1 MNKKYLHSIF
11 FLICFGHSFAQDSV
25 DQLAVKYTYQ
35 AKEGLIR
42 LHNRHR
48 EELVKILNT
57 AMELKDLTLA
67 NKANDKIKQLDDE
80 IRMLGG
86 APTEPKPSVAPMPS
100 NLFYRMISH
109 TGGIGTEYGHEILCR
124 FKRLSTQTTAG
135 SLTLTLTS
143 NPAKFCDTPNDI
155 FILDGLKG
163 KVIGTQKGIGI
174 GQKVKISLTLVAA
187 NELDIVVV
195 VRGSDAL
202 HLKPFD
208 GSEVPELYLTVE

>member
-1 MNKKYLHSIF
+1 MKYLHLIF
-11 FLICFGHSFAQDSV
+11 FLICFGHLFAQDSV
-25 DQLAVKYTYQ
+25 DLLAEKYTEQ
-35 AKEGLIR
+35 AQEGLMR
-42 LHNRHR
+42 LHTRHR
-48 EELVKILNT
+48 EALVKILNA
-57 AMELKDLTLA
+57 AMESKDLTLA
-67 NKANDKIKQLDDE
+67 NKANAKIKQLDDE

-86 APTEPKPSVAPMPS
+86 APSEPKPSVAPMPS
-100 NLFYRMISH
+100 NSFYRMISH
-109 TGGIGTEYGHEILCR
+109 TGGIGTEYGQEILCR
-124 FKRLSTQTTAG
+124 FKRLPTKTTTG

-155 FILDGLKG
+155 FILDGSKG

-174 GQKVKISLTLVAA
+174 GQTVKISLTATDA

-195 VRGSDAL
+195 VHGNDAL